1 MFKQKF
7 SNKNI
12 FILILLIL
20 LILFFGYIF
29 FKNIIK
35 NLDSFGLLESFGG
48 IGESAAFDV
57 TTYKKWIFPDADGK
71 WYTIKKNGYKINF
84 TDTGLNVNNRRLS
97 ILFLYNC
104 PGKSGSW
111 RTIFRFS
118 NDDKDI
124 SKDSRVP
131 LLKVIPYSKALVL
144 RMSTNSGVD
153 DGLNIDN
160 VPVPF
165 GVPVFLAIVI
175 DDNKLSFYV
184 NGALAE
190 SRDMNVI
197 HSRNSN
203 TKFSIGDQWYE
214 GGVNIKNFTLY
225 DGALT
230 KDDIMSV
237 FSTLSLN
244 SGKDG
249 KAGAPGAKGPQGTPG
264 TTGIEGSPG
273 AIGAFGAQ
281 GEKGDKGDTGD
292 QGQEGEPGD
301 PAVFKSVETI

>member
-20 LILFFGYIF
+20 LILFFSYII
-29 FKNIIK
+29 FKNLTYNK
-35 NLDSFGLLESFGG
+35 ESFGG
-48 IGESAAFDV
+48 EGEAAAFDV
-57 TTYKKWIFPDADGK
+57 TTYKKWIFPNADGK
-71 WYTIKKNGYKINF
+71 WYTIVKNGYKINF

-97 ILFLYNC
+97 ILFLYNS

-124 SKDSRVP
+124 TKDSRVP
-131 LLKVIPYSKALVL
+131 LLKLKPNSNALYL
-144 RMSTNSGVD
+144 RMSSDSGVD
-153 DGLNIDN
+153 DGLNLDN
-160 VPVPF
+160 ILVPF
-165 GVPVFLAIVI
+165 GIPVFIGIVI
-175 DDNKLSFYV
+175 DDNKLSFYL

-203 TKFSIGDQWYE
+203 TKFSIGDSFYE

-230 KDDIMSV
+230 AQDIRTVYNSLE
-237 FSTLSLN
+237 LS

-249 KAGAPGAKGPQGTPG
+249 KAGAAGASGPQGIPG
-264 TTGIEGSPG
+264 EPGVQGSPG
-273 AIGAFGAQ
+273 AIGPFGAV

-292 QGQEGEPGD
+292 QGPEGEPGD